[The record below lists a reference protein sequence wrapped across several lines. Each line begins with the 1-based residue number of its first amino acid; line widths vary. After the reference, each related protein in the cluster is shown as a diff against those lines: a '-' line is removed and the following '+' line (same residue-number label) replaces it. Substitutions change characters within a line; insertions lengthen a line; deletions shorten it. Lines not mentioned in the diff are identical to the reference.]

1 MADKAV
7 EVICREIWTQTA
19 GGHPGKYSWYWEAGD
34 GFQGWEA
41 LVLGNLG
48 TGATEKGNKKVCQ
61 QLGGFQ
67 VLEGGGNGM
76 ESKKQGPHPTGT
88 RQISKPG
95 VRPGTRGLP
104 SSRNGSMLHSRV
116 LS

>member
-1 MADKAV
+1 MGFKAG
-7 EVICREIWTQTA
+7 RR
-19 GGHPGKYSWYWEAGD
+19 WYWVIWEQVPLRKGIRKSVSSQEASAPKLRFMGD
-34 GFQGWEA
+34 
-41 LVLGNLG
+41 
-48 TGATEKGNKKVCQ
+48 
-61 QLGGFQ
+61 FQ

-76 ESKKQGPHPTGT
+76 ESKKQGPRPPGT